1 MEPRNHNHFT
11 TSKPHKLTN
20 RETYLLSLVATGRTD
35 KEIADELC
43 ISDQMLKTAFD
54 TIFSKINAS
63 DRFQAMSWA
72 TENLKHLVE

>member
-1 MEPRNHNHFT
+1 MTPRKRNHCAT
-11 TSKPHKLTN
+11 TRTCKLTN

-43 ISDQMLKTAFD
+43 ISDQMLMTAFD
-54 TIFSKINAS
+54 QIFSKINAS

>member
-1 MEPRNHNHFT
+1 MEPRNQNHLAT
-11 TSKPHKLTN
+11 TKTYRLTN

-35 KEIADELC
+35 KEIANELC

-54 TIFSKINAS
+54 KIFPKINAS